1 MTYSFYLGVS
11 CCLIIFQTTILPH
24 FPLFDNFYDLPA
36 LFVIYLGV
44 YRPARES
51 LPVVI
56 LLGFIMDS
64 LSSTPFM
71 LYITAYFWLFLSVR
85 GITKILRLE
94 GSFRLPFIV
103 VSGVLIENL
112 IFIVTVSILDSGF
125 KSSLTV
131 LRSVAIQLLWAVVTG
146 SLFLV
151 SLDYCHRSLNKMI
164 NQYIVQ
170 KKGISNNSLINR

>member
-1 MTYSFYLGVS
+1 MTYGFYLGVS
-11 CCLIIFQTTILPH
+11 CCMIVLQTTILPH
-24 FPLFDNFYDLPA
+24 LPLFKNFYDLSA
-36 LFVIYLGV
+36 LFVIYLSV
-44 YRPARES
+44 YRPARAS

-56 LLGFIMDS
+56 FLGFVMDS

-71 LYITAYFWLFLSVR
+71 LYITAYLWLFLSVR

-125 KSSLTV
+125 RFSVNV
-131 LRSVAIQLLWAVVTG
+131 LRSIAIQSLWAICTG
-146 SLFLV
+146 ALLLV
-151 SLDYCHRSLNKMI
+151 SLDYCHRGLNKII
-164 NQYIVQ
+164 NQYIIQ
-170 KKGISNNSLINR
+170 KKGVSNNSLID